1 MSVGFFF
8 FFQLKKYILHLGP
21 VLRRIWG

>member
-1 MSVGFFF
+1 MSVGFF